1 MSRRLSGAAERSG
14 PTPGTPGWAAASSA
28 PTTRS
33 IVTLIV
39 LLLTSFAG
47 GAESTRG
54 QSNDEEYR
62 VKAAFLFHFAQLV
75 DWPAQTLSG
84 TDNSLSLCTLGEDP
98 FQGTLEGTVA
108 GKAIGNRTIRVRH
121 LLSPEDLQVC
131 QIVFLGKAQS
141 KRIPMLVADLHNAP
155 ILTVGETAG
164 FLDAGGMIC
173 FLLEENKVRF
183 EINLNAAD
191 SAKLKIGSRLLILA
205 QRVVGES
212 HGK

>member
-1 MSRRLSGAAERSG
+1 VSL
-14 PTPGTPGWAAASSA
+14 
-28 PTTRS
+28 
-33 IVTLIV
+33 LV
-39 LLLTSFAG
+39 LLLALFGTAV
-47 GAESTRG
+47 ERTRG

-75 DWPAQTLSG
+75 DWPEESLSG
-84 TDNSLSLCTLGEDP
+84 TDNSLYLCTLGEDP
-98 FQGTLEGTVA
+98 FQGTLEATVA
-108 GKAIGNRTIRVRH
+108 GKEIGNRTIRVRH
-121 LLSPEDLQVC
+121 LFSPQDLQVC
-131 QIVFLGKAQS
+131 QIIFLGKAQS

-164 FLDAGGMIC
+164 FLDAGGMID

-183 EINLNAAD
+183 EINLDAAD
-191 SAKLKIGSRLLILA
+191 SANLKIGSRLLILA